1 MSSPHL
7 SRSGLRLLLP
17 LLPALATLLL
27 LALVLLANQ
36 RLVQRDLT
44 ERAEFR
50 VSQQAQ
56 VFADQL
62 SRMLAQRASEL
73 ELTADIL
80 LLRPIGTETAAR
92 ELARLMQ
99 QSSAYG
105 WIGWIDPDGGLH
117 AAATPHP
124 RPGQPVLPPE
134 IASRRV
140 PSLLPPSALA
150 QARLPAADQA
160 LTALLVPVGRDD
172 GPSRGMLVALLQRD
186 YIEGM
191 RQFALGDELGRRSL
205 ELALLTAD
213 GQLLLGLPEGRDQ
226 ITATAPLRAVDSPLP
241 LNWQVRAGQP
251 MAAATRPATRF
262 QDSLLFWGLPAA
274 LLIGAAGL
282 WFSRR
287 LAQPYR
293 AVLDAA
299 TVSAPAAA
307 DGPPVPG
314 AFLGAVADALRRLAP
329 AWRLD
334 DGTRA
339 LLDHM
344 IQDAQR
350 LQQVLDQLPTPV
362 YLLDNDERVSFW
374 NRQAEAVFGWPAV
387 EAMGRPIDELL
398 PGQVHADRG
407 EAADNQP
414 RAFEACTRTRS
425 GDECWGEWRLLPLR
439 APDGQPHG
447 QIVLVRDITDRV
459 RAAAS
464 MARHQDELADLNQR
478 LMQQE
483 QATSRRLAQT
493 LHDQLGQ
500 TLGAVRL
507 TYDSLQPVWRNAAE
521 PRHQDRAVR
530 LGQLIDQ
537 AIAEVRQ
544 ALTELRPPL
553 LEEMGLASALDN
565 ELQMRRTEAAPA
577 ELSLITGELAART
590 RWPADVEHA
599 AFMVAREA
607 VANAIRHAGAQ
618 HIRLQLDGQHDQ
630 LTLHIED
637 DGRGLPADDRPPPGH
652 LGLVGMRERALAIGA
667 RLQLAPAQPQGLRV
681 TLQWPAQPPRPD
693 TTGAPA
699 P

>member
-1 MSSPHL
+1 MSSPPL

-36 RLVQRDLT
+36 RLVQRDLA

-117 AAATPHP
+117 AAATPSP

-140 PSLLPPSALA
+140 PFLLPPSALA

-205 ELALLTAD
+205 ELALLAAD
-213 GQLLLGLPEGRDQ
+213 GQLLLGLPEGRGQ

-241 LNWQVRAGQP
+241 LHWQVRAGQP

-262 QDSLLFWGLPAA
+262 QDSLLAWGLPAA

-299 TVSAPAAA
+299 TLSAPAVAE
-307 DGPPVPG
+307 GPPVPG
-314 AFLGAVADALRRLAP
+314 AFLGAVADALRQLAP

-334 DGTRA
+334 DGTQA
-339 LLDHM
+339 LLEHM

-374 NRQAEAVFGWPAV
+374 NRQAEAVFGWPAA

-398 PGQVHADRG
+398 PGQVHADRS

-507 TYDSLQPVWRNAAE
+507 TYDSLQPVWHGAAE
-521 PRHQDRAVR
+521 PRHRERATR
-530 LGQLIDQ
+530 LGGLIDQ

-577 ELSLITGELAART
+577 ELTLSTGGRAAHT

-618 HIRLQLDGQHDQ
+618 HIRLQLDGQPDQ

-637 DGRGLPADDRPPPGH
+637 DGRGMPVDERPPPGH

-667 RLQLAPAQPQGLRV
+667 RLQVAPAQPTGLRV

-693 TTGAPA
+693 PTGAPA

>member
-1 MSSPHL
+1 MRSLHL

-27 LALVLLANQ
+27 LALVLWANQ

-50 VSQQAQ
+50 VQQQAQ

-105 WIGWIDPDGGLH
+105 WIGWVDPDGGLH
-117 AAATPHP
+117 AAATPQP

-134 IASRRV
+134 IASQRV
-140 PSLLPPSALA
+140 PFLLPPSALA
-150 QARLPAADQA
+150 PARLPAASQA

-191 RQFALGDELGRRSL
+191 RQFALGDAQGRRSL
-205 ELALLTAD
+205 DLTLLDRD
-213 GQLLLGLPEGRDQ
+213 GQRLLGPPDGRGL
-226 ITATAPLRAVDSPLP
+226 IAATVPLRAVDSPLP
-241 LNWQVRAGQP
+241 LHWQARASQP
-251 MAAATRPATRF
+251 MAAATRPATLL
-262 QDSLLFWGLPAA
+262 QDSLLGWGLPAA

-299 TVSAPAAA
+299 TVSTPAAA

-314 AFLGAVADALRRLAP
+314 AFLGAVADALRQLAP

-339 LLDHM
+339 LLEHM

-362 YLLDNDERVSFW
+362 YLLDPDERVSFW
-374 NRQAEAVFGWPAV
+374 NRQAEAVFGWTAA
-387 EAMGRPIDELL
+387 EAMGRPIDALL
-398 PGQVHADRG
+398 PGQVHADRH
-407 EAADNQP
+407 EAADGQP
-414 RAFEACTRTRS
+414 SAFEACTHTRD
-425 GDECWGEWRLLPLR
+425 GDERWGEWRLLPLR
-439 APDGQPHG
+439 APDGQPQG

-478 LMQQE
+478 LMEQE

-507 TYDSLQPVWRNAAE
+507 TYDSLQPLWHTASE
-521 PRHQDRAVR
+521 PRHRERAAR
-530 LGQLIDQ
+530 LGSLIDQ

-544 ALTELRPPL
+544 ALIELRPPL

-577 ELSLITGELAART
+577 ELTLGTGERAAHT
-590 RWPADVEHA
+590 RWPANVEHA

-607 VANAIRHAGAQ
+607 VANAIRHAGAR
-618 HIRLQLDGQHDQ
+618 HIRLQLDGQPEQ

-637 DGRGLPADDRPPPGH
+637 DGCGMPAGERPLPGH

-667 RLQLAPAQPQGLRV
+667 RLQVAPAQPQGLRV
-681 TLQWPAQPPRPD
+681 SLHWPAQPPRPD
-693 TTGAPA
+693 TLGETRP
-699 P
+699 